1 MVSVV
6 RSGLDAV
13 IVGDR
18 EKNVPRAQHM
28 VASLEVGQT
37 QRQYGRH
44 PRRGGNRSL
53 TLLQCS
59 QSLLK
64 SPDGRIGVAGIHIPI
79 DFASKLCGGV
89 LGGIKEEAGGGKDRL
104 CVLALRGP
112 PDARADST
120 GARPRIIKPLA
131 SLFRHD
137 SVVVVQADN
146 RPITGSQERTPPF
159 GAVGARSLN
168 RLQVLIIDVPREVL
182 TVKYRRL
189 ETVDFGVTLA

>member
-1 MVSVV
+1 M
-6 RSGLDAV
+6 
-13 IVGDR
+13 I
-18 EKNVPRAQHM
+18 P
-28 VASLEVGQT
+28 SLEMGQA

-44 PRRGGNRSL
+44 ARRGRDCRL

-64 SPDGRIGVAGIHIPI
+64 SPDSRIGTAGIRIP
-79 DFASKLCGGV
+79 DDLASKLSGGI
-89 LGGIKEEAGGGKDRL
+89 LGRIKEEAGGGKDRL

-146 RPITGSQERTPPF
+146 RPVAGPRERTPPF
-159 GAVGARSLN
+159 GAVGTCSLN

>member
-1 MVSVV
+1 
-6 RSGLDAV
+6 
-13 IVGDR
+13 
-18 EKNVPRAQHM
+18 M

-44 PRRGGNRSL
+44 PRRGGDRSL

-89 LGGIKEEAGGGKDRL
+89 LGRIKEEAGGGEDRL
-104 CVLALRGP
+104 RVLTFRRP
-112 PDARADST
+112 PDARADSA

-131 SLFRHD
+131 SFFRHD
-137 SVVVVQADN
+137 SVIVVQADN
-146 RPITGSQERTPPF
+146 RTITG
-159 GAVGARSLN
+159 A
-168 RLQVLIIDVPREVL
+168 
-182 TVKYRRL
+182 
-189 ETVDFGVTLA
+189 